1 MTTLNRRA
9 LMAMAAAMAGLPAW
23 AQETTTAETPA
34 TPEALP
40 EVKDFSLGD
49 PNAPV
54 KIVEYASFTCPHCA
68 NFHTTVFKP
77 LKADY
82 IDTGKIR
89 FVFREVYF
97 DRYGL
102 WASMM
107 ARCGGDMKYFAISGM
122 LFEDMGKWAE
132 TNDPAVA
139 IENIKTIGRAAGID
153 AAQLET
159 CLKDQKFA
167 EAMIAKFEKNAAE
180 DKVEGTPTLIINGE
194 KHPNMSYADL
204 KAIIDG
210 KLAE

>member
-1 MTTLNRRA
+1 MTTIFGRTALA
-9 LMAMAAAMAGLPAW
+9 LAMTIGLMAAPAL
-23 AQETTTAETPA
+23 AQDAPVETD
-34 TPEALP
+34 ALP
-40 EVKDFSLGD
+40 EVPELVLGPED
-49 PNAPV
+49 AKV
-54 KIVEYASFTCPHCA
+54 TVVEYASYTCPHCA
-68 NFHTTVFKP
+68 NFHKDVFKQ
-77 LKADY
+77 LKTDY

-122 LFEDMGKWAE
+122 LFEDMSKWAE

-153 AAQLET
+153 SEQLET

-167 EAMIAKFEKNAAE
+167 EAMIAKFEKDAAE
-180 DKVEGTPTLIINGE
+180 DEVEGTPTLIINGE
-194 KHPNMSYADL
+194 KHPNMSYDEL

>member
-1 MTTLNRRA
+1 MTTIFGRTALA
-9 LMAMAAAMAGLPAW
+9 LAMTIGLMAAPAL
-23 AQETTTAETPA
+23 AQDAPVETD
-34 TPEALP
+34 ALP
-40 EVKDFSLGD
+40 EVPELVLGPED
-49 PNAPV
+49 AKV
-54 KIVEYASFTCPHCA
+54 TVVEYASYTCPHCA
-68 NFHTTVFKP
+68 NFHKDVFKP

-107 ARCGGDMKYFAISGM
+107 ARCGGDLKYFAISGM

>member
-1 MTTLNRRA
+1 MTTIFGRTALA
-9 LMAMAAAMAGLPAW
+9 LAMTIGLMAAPALAQDAAA
-23 AQETTTAETPA
+23 ETD
-34 TPEALP
+34 ALP
-40 EVKDFSLGD
+40 EVPELVLGPED
-49 PNAPV
+49 AKV
-54 KIVEYASFTCPHCA
+54 TVVEYASYTCPHCA
-68 NFHTTVFKP
+68 NFHKDVFKP

-122 LFEDMGKWAE
+122 LFEDMDKWAE

-180 DKVEGTPTLIINGE
+180 DKVDGTPTLIINGE